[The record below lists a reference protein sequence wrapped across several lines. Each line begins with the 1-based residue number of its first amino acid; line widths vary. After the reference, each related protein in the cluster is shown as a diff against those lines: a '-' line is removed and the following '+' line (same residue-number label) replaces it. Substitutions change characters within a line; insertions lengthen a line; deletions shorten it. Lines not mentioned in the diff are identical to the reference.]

1 MIDMSYL
8 AYSGA
13 APQTTVGQ
21 EQDIVRDMALANPAE
36 RTATAA
42 NVGGGFGGVYSS
54 ESPLGYEGSDDKT
67 ISSALTAADASS
79 YTPQTS
85 MTGGETTASTG
96 VNAVQQSSGYSPAAL
111 SYKQSS
117 QESPV
122 SQYAGLGVATAGV
135 ASHALDLAGKAFG
148 SNFLTSL
155 SNTLGKVG
163 TVGSVLLNAYKIASG
178 DVKGGVIGLGQTAT
192 TGAIKYAG
200 TKTGTAALTSTLG
213 TKVGGTLGS
222 LASGVSIALPWY
234 AAAKLGGVAINAV
247 VNNNPSLR
255 DTPLGALGEGLD
267 EPLAVEQSVA
277 SIAARHGIGN
287 EQVNTVVADL
297 ANPIGGAMK
306 GVQSGDYKGAL
317 QAIGTHMAVPALP
330 LLAPLLPFAG
340 LIGGLGSKIGLGGG
354 NDKSALDKYEDII
367 KSQMEQEAN
376 DKKLTGLLEKYSSAS
391 GISVDELRAMNP
403 TLDDSILGIT
413 FANNKSSSGQSQS
426 LAYLSALN
434 PSQVISSTGGLSNDF
449 YNLGLKSLIEESS
462 SYQLSKLV
470 SALSGTQSALSSSIT
485 SFLEKYKEPTTLET
499 LLTRNPNLFRATG

>member
-67 ISSALTAADASS
+67 ISSALSAADVAS
-79 YTPQTS
+79 YTPQNS
-85 MTGGETTASTG
+85 MTGGEATANSTG
-96 VNAVQQSSGYSPAAL
+96 LNAVQQQSSGYTPSAL

-222 LASGVSIALPWY
+222 LASGVSVALPWY

-255 DTPLGALGEGLD
+255 DTPFGALGEGLD
-267 EPLAVEQSVA
+267 EPLAVEQSVGN
-277 SIAARHGIGN
+277 ILARHGIG
-287 EQVNTVVADL
+287 EEEVNRNIANM
-297 ANPIGGAMK
+297 ANPIGGSMLAL
-306 GVQSGDYKGAL
+306 QSGDYGAAFKSL
-317 QAIGTHMAVPALP
+317 ISPI
-330 LLAPLLPFAG
+330 LPFAPALFMG
-340 LIGGLGSKIGLGGG
+340 KE
-354 NDKSALDKYEDII
+354 KSALDKYEDKI
-367 KSQMEQEAN
+367 KAEMEAKAN
-376 DKKLTGLLEKYSSAS
+376 EEKSALLQKKFSDATGINNA
-391 GISVDELRAMNP
+391 NF
-403 TLDDSILGIT
+403 TLDPQSYLG
-413 FANNKSSSGQSQS
+413 GRW
-426 LAYLSALN
+426 
-434 PSQVISSTGGLSNDF
+434 
-449 YNLGLKSLIEESS
+449 
-462 SYQLSKLV
+462 SY
-470 SALSGTQSALSSSIT
+470 
-485 SFLEKYKEPTTLET
+485 
-499 LLTRNPNLFRATG
+499 

>member
-42 NVGGGFGGVYSS
+42 NVGGGFGGAYTA

-222 LASGVSIALPWY
+222 LASGVSVALPWY
-234 AAAKLGGVAINAV
+234 AAAKLGGVAANAV
-247 VNNNPSLR
+247 VNNNPSLQ
-255 DTPLGALGEGLD
+255 DKPIGLLAHGLD
-267 EPLAVEQSVA
+267 EPLNVE
-277 SIAARHGIGN
+277 GGTGN
-287 EQVNTVVADL
+287 WLADRGVGDYSTNKFVSNL
-297 ANPIGGAMK
+297 ANPIGGAM
-306 GVQSGDYKGAL
+306 VAAQAGDWSGAL
-317 QAIGTHMAVPALP
+317 EAVGPHLAVPALVGGTP
-330 LLAPLLPFAG
+330 FVAPLLPFAG
-340 LIGGLGSKIGLGGG
+340 GLAALGSKIFGGS
-354 NDKSALDKYEDII
+354 DKTALDKYEDKI
-367 KSQMEQEAN
+367 KAELEAKAN
-376 DKKLTGLLEKYSSAS
+376 AETSAALQKKFSESTGINNA
-391 GISVDELRAMNP
+391 NF
-403 TLDDSILGIT
+403 TLDPQSYLG
-413 FANNKSSSGQSQS
+413 GRW
-426 LAYLSALN
+426 
-434 PSQVISSTGGLSNDF
+434 
-449 YNLGLKSLIEESS
+449 
-462 SYQLSKLV
+462 SY
-470 SALSGTQSALSSSIT
+470 
-485 SFLEKYKEPTTLET
+485 
-499 LLTRNPNLFRATG
+499 